1 MRKIKDKDQIT
12 LQHKLQF
19 LDRGDTSFIPAN
31 VHVP

>member
-19 LDRGDTSFIPAN
+19 LDCGDASLPAN